1 MGQQHVVVVPG
12 LMYRLRE
19 KVRYFR
25 TIAVI
30 LVCVCA
36 FCMGTIYERHTI
48 TSRMETEI
56 YLRVHGMKGDPH
68 SKDLIDAY
76 NKTIINVGRRSDY
89 LEHSCLRY
97 DEFIMPAQ

>member
-1 MGQQHVVVVPG
+1 MGQQYVAVVPG
-12 LMYRLRE
+12 LMSRWRE
-19 KVRYFR
+19 KIRHFQV
-25 TIAVI
+25 IVVI
-30 LVCVCA
+30 LACVCC
-36 FCMGTIYERHTI
+36 FWMGTSYERHTI

-68 SKDLIDAY
+68 AKDLVDAY

-97 DEFIMPAQ
+97 DEFTMPAR